1 MTDHLSLSI
10 DPSDILGVSRE
21 ASIQEIR
28 DAYRAKS
35 KKYHPDTGG
44 EEWAFRILVQA
55 YEVMCT
61 TRVVRATHREF
72 NSSYHSPE
80 PCQPS
85 SGAAFTTPED
95 SGNES
100 PLRGRPKQTS
110 DGTEWVRPGFEEPA
124 SDPSRVVDVEKMT
137 VLYEADQIWLIT
149 DRSSENRF
157 LSCSLNITWPDPDAR
172 VPPSSFENAEKIRVE
187 LQEVFDLLCVQSRT
201 DSSSASILDGHFSGW
216 VSYSSSDRASS
227 AFNLLRQLLH
237 GAGLSVKRWSRD
249 LIIPRKWR

>member
-1 MTDHLSLSI
+1 MADHLSLSI
-10 DPSDILGVSRE
+10 DPSDVLGVSRE

-35 KKYHPDTGG
+35 KRYHPDAGG

-72 NSSYHSPE
+72 NNPSHPPE
-80 PCQPS
+80 PRQPS
-85 SGAAFTTPED
+85 PGPTFTPPEEP
-95 SGNES
+95 SNES
-100 PLRGRPKQTS
+100 TLRGRPKQTS

-137 VLYEADQIWLIT
+137 VLFEADQIWLIT

-157 LSCSLNITWPDPDAR
+157 LSCSLNITWPDPEAR
-172 VPPSSFENAEKIRVE
+172 VPASSFDDAEKILAE
-187 LQEVFDLLCVQSRT
+187 LQEVFDSLCVQSRT
-201 DSSSASILDGHFSGW
+201 DSSSVSILDGHFSGW